1 MLKIDGKIVVLP
13 KVFPYLDFALKQ
25 NKIANPSVAP
35 DPPIC
40 TNHCKNGSTPICVA
54 TFPAATA
61 AVFWSN
67 KINQIGLARELTIN
81 LHEYRMT
88 RKHN

>member
-40 TNHCKNGSTPICVA
+40 TNHCKTG
-54 TFPAATA
+54 
-61 AVFWSN
+61 
-67 KINQIGLARELTIN
+67 
-81 LHEYRMT
+81 
-88 RKHN
+88 